1 MKVRVVVLQ
10 ARTDL
15 HILPHQRCP
24 PVLSSLWC
32 LLGPL
37 CGQSWASWTNPA
49 PPQPFQ
55 FAELFTFSCWVSP
68 STLGRVR
75 ICVWSLFSVST
86 QRLWSPVKVCVKDW
100 AVNWKLWVR
109 AGRSCPLRRPS
120 SSTTKMLGRQ
130 PASEKTSTPGCS
142 VIKNNGIV
150 CRMRGGNPK
159 ILNCFYFFVFSLS
172 CRFHYSSVRNILKQ
186 TLFCFETE
194 NLQQPL
200 RWKTSLWFEMLCWK
214 RHVLFH
220 FQNEHAAL

>member
-32 LLGPL
+32 LPGPL

-49 PPQPFQ
+49 PPQRFQ

-68 STLGRVR
+68 PTLGSVR

-86 QRLWSPVKVCVKDW
+86 LWTPVKVCVKDW

-109 AGRSCPLRRPS
+109 AGRSCPPRRPS
-120 SSTTKMLGRQ
+120 SSTTNMLGRQ
-130 PASEKTSTPGCS
+130 PASEKTFTPVRS

-150 CRMRGGNPK
+150 CRMRGANLET
-159 ILNCFYFFVFSLS
+159 LNWFYLFVFALY
-172 CRFHYSSVRNILKQ
+172 CRFYHSSVWNIWKRILP
-186 TLFCFETE
+186 E
-194 NLQQPL
+194 NPPQPL
-200 RWKTSLWFEMLCWK
+200 RWKTSLWLKMLCWK
-214 RHVLFH
+214 RHLLFH
-220 FQNEHAAL
+220 FQNEHTALESAEY